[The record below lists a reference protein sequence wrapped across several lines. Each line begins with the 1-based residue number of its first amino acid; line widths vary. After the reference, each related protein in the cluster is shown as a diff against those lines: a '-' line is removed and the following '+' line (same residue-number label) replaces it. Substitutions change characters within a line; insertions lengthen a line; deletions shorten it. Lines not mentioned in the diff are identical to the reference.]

1 LVKIELLSELLDALE
16 RVGQYVLTAARLPKK
31 RRDELLDVMSKTYEV
46 LDRVL
51 LMVIGRI
58 GRVIDRAERG
68 ARDEFA
74 SELSNLGWYEEWLDS
89 SREMSLSSG
98 LRRMH
103 AEMRRAP
110 TRLFTRKAVKD
121 WDALQ
126 EMMERTMDDEGGLAE
141 QIALMLTGLS
151 RSAERARTSDEDFH
165 DAWAQLTAA
174 REALQNERKRL
185 IKAETKIYSVL

>member
-1 LVKIELLSELLDALE
+1 MLKVELIKELLDALE
-16 RVGQYVLTAARLPKK
+16 RVGQYVLTAARLPRK
-31 RRDELLDVMSKTYEV
+31 RREELLKVLSATYEV

-58 GRVIDRAERG
+58 GRVIDRAEQGDR
-68 ARDEFA
+68 AEFA
-74 SELSNLGWYEEWLDS
+74 SELANLGWYEEWLHS
-89 SREMSLSSG
+89 TREMSLSSG

-103 AEMRRAP
+103 AELRRAP

-121 WDALQ
+121 WEALK
-126 EMMERTMDDEGGLAE
+126 EIMERTMDDEGGLAE

-151 RSAERARTSDEDFH
+151 QSAEKARSSDEGFH
-165 DAWAQLTAA
+165 EAWDQLTAA

-185 IKAETKIYSVL
+185 LKAETDIYAVL